1 MKKIYLYFILLT
13 LPAIIGILLFDIVK
27 YKPKKIRFEYNEK
40 GDMIAS
46 SPFPPT
52 WRAIFGVDRN
62 SNNMLFEVLS
72 GYRITF
78 ILIIFVALTVLIIA
92 IIAGSYFAI
101 KKRNTN
107 IFDIF
112 LNAFFFIPQ
121 SIIAY
126 IVLQPIIYEPLE
138 GFKTSLLYRS
148 LYYLI
153 IIIILMIPT
162 TIGLIKNSTEL
173 LLDKEFIKC
182 SETMSPYTL
191 YRYRKH
197 IFPNMIFQYLIIFM
211 RILFQVLIIVAHL
224 SFFKLYFGGTDVC
237 YGPACIIIEQPS
249 VPELSSL
256 LGHHFTDISNA
267 WWTFLF
273 PLLSILY
280 MLILI
285 KLLGIEFEKKEE
297 GY

>member
-13 LPAIIGILLFDIVK
+13 LPAIIGILLFDIAK
-27 YKPKKIRFEYNEK
+27 YKPKKIRFEYNEN
-40 GDMIAS
+40 GDMMAS
-46 SPFPPT
+46 SPFPPSL
-52 WRAIFGVDRN
+52 RAIFGVDRN
-62 SNNMLFEVLS
+62 SNNMLFEILS

-78 ILIIFVALTVLIIA
+78 IIIIFVAFIVLIIA
-92 IIAGSYFAI
+92 IIVGSYFSI
-101 KKRNTN
+101 KKRDTD

-126 IVLQPIIYEPLE
+126 IVLQPIIYEPFE
-138 GFKTSLLYRS
+138 GFKTSILYRS

-153 IIIILMIPT
+153 VLVILMIPT
-162 TIGLIKNSTEL
+162 TVGLIKNSTDL
-173 LLDKEFIKC
+173 LLDKEFIRC
-182 SETMSPYTL
+182 SETMSPYRL

-211 RILFQVLIIVAHL
+211 RILFQVLIVVAHL

-237 YGPACIIIEQPS
+237 YGPACIIIEQPL

-256 LGHHFTDISNA
+256 LGHHFNDISNA

-285 KLLGIEFEKKEE
+285 KLISIEFEGKEE
-297 GY
+297 VY